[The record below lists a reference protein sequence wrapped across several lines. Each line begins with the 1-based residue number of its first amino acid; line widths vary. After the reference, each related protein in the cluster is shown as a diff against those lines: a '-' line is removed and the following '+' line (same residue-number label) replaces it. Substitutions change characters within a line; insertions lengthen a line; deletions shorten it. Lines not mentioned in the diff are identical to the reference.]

1 MQTTRLYI
9 LIFQISQELHR
20 SFEIAGQ
27 FFSVKMSSWLRHC
40 QNFQILYKR
49 AGGFVLVKISVEY
62 LCFVDEN
69 KTLFSTTNTTP
80 RPCC

>member
-27 FFSVKMSSWLRHC
+27 FFSVKNVFLASPLSKLSNFIQKSWLLC
-40 QNFQILYKR
+40 TSKNFSRI
-49 AGGFVLVKISVEY
+49 FM
-62 LCFVDEN
+62 LC
-69 KTLFSTTNTTP
+69 
-80 RPCC
+80 